1 MVDYFL
7 RHRAASYL
15 MTVVLLFGGALAFTG
30 MGQLEFPEFTIRNA
44 LVTTQYPGAT
54 PEEVEQEVTSTLE
67 EAIQEMPAIKRIS
80 SVSSN
85 GLSQITI
92 ELQSTVQNDELQQLW
107 DSLRR
112 KVGDAQ
118 AALPPGASQSRVN
131 DDFGDVF
138 GLMINLT
145 GDGYAMPDLKSQAE
159 FLKREL
165 ALVDGVEKVSLAGV
179 RDERIFIEVDR
190 ERLRALNIPLSS
202 LQQLLNT
209 QNAVVDSGHLKQGG
223 QRFRV
228 TPSGSSADIDD
239 LRALIVSEGNGELVR
254 LSDIAEV
261 SRGLTEQPQQLY
273 RDMGRPAIS
282 LGISFESGVNVV
294 EVGARLEQRLGELE
308 ARTPLG
314 MELNVVYDQPSVVD
328 EAVSG
333 FLISL
338 IQAVAIVIVVL
349 MLFMGWRSGLLM
361 GFILLITIIG
371 TFMLMRIHGLQLEK
385 ISLGALII
393 ALGML
398 VDNAIVVTEG
408 MLVGLK
414 RGQSIRESAHQ
425 VVRQNAWPLLAATL
439 IAVAAFAPIGLSP
452 DTTGEFIG
460 SLFYVLLYS
469 LLLSWLTALTLTPF
483 YFKLLFRN
491 VAPSSTDEDPY
502 QGVVYRLFSRVI
514 VAGIRLRW
522 LTLGLV
528 IAILAGAVV
537 GFGSVKNAFFPAS
550 NTPIFFVDYRT
561 PEGTDI
567 LETQRR
573 VAELEDVVMEMEGVR
588 HLTTVVGGGAQ
599 RFTLT
604 YAPED
609 RYASYSQL
617 IVETDNKAIQQARMA
632 DIEAVL
638 ERDHSDI
645 DYKIA
650 PLEVGPAPKA
660 KIEARFYGSDPAVLR
675 QLGDQ
680 VAALFSDTSDM
691 VSVRTSWRNRV
702 QAVVPIFAEDTARRL
717 GVTRENLAA
726 TLALSTSGSQVGI
739 YRDGS
744 DLIPIVARAIP
755 EQRNDIDNIGSL
767 NVWSAE
773 QGRYITADQVMR
785 DVTTE
790 VADPLVMRRDRER
803 MLAVYG
809 EPDPLSGVTAA
820 SVLAQVRP
828 QVEALELPPGYRL
841 EWGGEF
847 ETAGE
852 AQSGLFASLPLGL
865 VMMFIITVVLFNNFR
880 QPLAIWFLV
889 PLTIVGVV
897 AALLLTGLPFSF
909 MALLGTLSLIGMV
922 IKNAIVLV
930 EEINVQLP
938 LHKDRYHAV
947 VRAAISRV
955 RPVSMAALTTML
967 GLIPLISDAFFASM
981 AVALIGG
988 LGVATLLTLIVLPVI
1003 YCVLYQIK
1011 IHEDSSST

>member
-1 MVDYFL
+1 MVGYFL

-15 MTVVLLFGGALAFTG
+15 MTVVLLVGGSLAFTG

-80 SVSSN
+80 SVSSD
-85 GLSQITI
+85 GFSQITI

-145 GDGYAMPDLKSQAE
+145 GDGYAMPDLKGHAE

-179 RDERIFIEVDR
+179 REERIFIEVDR
-190 ERLRALNIPLSS
+190 EQLRALNIPLSS
-202 LQQLLNT
+202 LQQLLDT
-209 QNAVVDSGHLKQGG
+209 QNAVADSGHLKQGG
-223 QRFRV
+223 RRFRI
-228 TPSGSSADIDD
+228 TPSGSSANIDD

-254 LSDIAEV
+254 LSDIAEI

-294 EVGARLEQRLGELE
+294 EVGARLDQRLEELE

-333 FLISL
+333 FLVSL

-491 VAPSSTDEDPY
+491 VAPSSKDEDPY
-502 QGVVYRLFSRVI
+502 KGAVYRVFSRVI

-528 IAILAGAVV
+528 MVILAGAVF

-573 VAELEDVVMEMEGVR
+573 VAELEEVVMDMEGVR
-588 HLTTVVGGGAQ
+588 HLTTVIGGGAQ

-617 IVETDNKAIQQARMA
+617 IIETDDKAAQQARMA
-632 DIEAVL
+632 DVEVVL

-660 KIEARFYGSDPAVLR
+660 KIEARLYGSDPAVLR
-675 QLGDQ
+675 QLGEQ
-680 VAALFSDTSDM
+680 VEALFSDTSNM
-691 VSVRTSWRNRV
+691 VSVRTNWRNRV

-726 TLALSTSGSQVGI
+726 TLALSTSGSQVGL

-755 EQRNDIDNIGSL
+755 EQRNDIDNLGSL

-785 DVTTE
+785 DVTTQ
-790 VADPLVMRRDRER
+790 VADPLIMRRDRER

-828 QVEALELPPGYRL
+828 QVEALELPSGYRL

-852 AQSGLFASLPLGL
+852 AQSGLFSSLPLGL

-897 AALLLTGLPFSF
+897 AALLVTGMPFSF

-1011 IHEDSSST
+1011 IHED

>member
-15 MTVVLLFGGALAFTG
+15 MTVVLLAGGALSFLG

-44 LVTTQYPGAT
+44 LITTQYPGAT

-67 EAIQEMPAIKRIS
+67 ESIQEMSSIKRIS
-80 SVSSN
+80 SVSSD
-85 GLSQITI
+85 GLSQITV
-92 ELQSTVQNDELQQLW
+92 ELESTVQNEELEQLW

-112 KVGDAQ
+112 KVQDAQ

-138 GLMINLT
+138 GFMVNLT
-145 GDGYAMPDLKSQAE
+145 GESYRMPDLADHAD

-165 ALVDGVEKVSLAGV
+165 TLVEGVEKVSLGGEHE
-179 RDERIFIEVDR
+179 ERIYIEVDR
-190 ERLRALNIPLSS
+190 ERLRALNIPLTR
-202 LQQLLNT
+202 LQQLFDT
-209 QNAVVDSGHLKQGG
+209 QNAVANSGHLKQDGR
-223 QRFRV
+223 RFRI
-228 TPSGSSADIDD
+228 TPTGSAANIED
-239 LRALIVSEGNGELVR
+239 LRALIVSEGDGELVR
-254 LSDIAEV
+254 LSDVADV
-261 SRGLTEQPQQLY
+261 SRELAEQPQQLY

-282 LGISFESGVNVV
+282 LGISFKSGVNVV
-294 EVGARLEQRLGELE
+294 EVGERLQQRIAELE
-308 ARTPLG
+308 SRTPLG
-314 MELNVVYDQPSVVD
+314 MELNVVYDQPQVVD

-333 FLISL
+333 FLMSL

-371 TFMLMRIHGLQLEK
+371 TFMLMRFHGLQLEK

-414 RGQSIRESAHQ
+414 RGHSIRDSAHQ

-439 IAVAAFAPIGLSP
+439 IAIAAFAPIGLSP

-460 SLFYVLLYS
+460 SLFFVLLYS
-469 LLLSWLTALTLTPF
+469 LLLSWITALTLTPF
-483 YFKLLFRN
+483 YFKLFFRN
-491 VAPSSTDEDPY
+491 VAPGDGQEDPY
-502 QGVVYRLFSRVI
+502 KGVVYRFFSRAI
-514 VAGIRLRW
+514 ITGIRFRW
-522 LTLGLV
+522 VTLVLV
-528 IAILAGAVV
+528 GAILAGAVV

-550 NTPIFFVDYRT
+550 NTPIFFVDYRM

-573 VAELEDVVMEMEGVR
+573 VSELEDSVMEMPGIR
-588 HLTTVVGGGAQ
+588 HLTTTVGGGAQ

-604 YAPED
+604 YSPED
-609 RYASYSQL
+609 RYASYAQL
-617 IVETDNKAIQQARMA
+617 IVETDDKATQRERMA
-632 DIEAVL
+632 DVERVL
-638 ERDHSDI
+638 KRHHSDI

-660 KIEARFYGSDPAVLR
+660 KLEARFYGSDPEVLR

-680 VAALFSDTSDM
+680 VEAMFRDTPHM
-691 VSVRTSWRNRV
+691 TSVRTSWRNRV
-702 QAVVPIFAEDTARRL
+702 QAIKPVFMEDTARRL
-717 GVTRENLAA
+717 GVTRDDLAS
-726 TLALSTSGSQVGI
+726 TLALSTSGSQVGV

-744 DLIPIVARAIP
+744 DLIPMVARAIP
-755 EQRNDIDNIGSL
+755 EQRHDVDNLGSL

-773 QGRYITADQVMR
+773 QGRYITADQVISAI
-785 DVTTE
+785 TTQ
-790 VADPLVMRRDRER
+790 VADPLIMRRNRER

-820 SVLAQVRP
+820 SVLADIRP

-841 EWGGEF
+841 EWGGEY

-852 AQSGLFASLPLGL
+852 AQSGLFSSLPLGL

-880 QPLAIWFLV
+880 QPLAIWSLV
-889 PLTIVGVV
+889 PLTIIGVV
-897 AALLLTGLPFSF
+897 GALLITGLPFSF

-938 LHKDRYHAV
+938 LHEDRYHAV
-947 VRAAISRV
+947 VRAAVSRV
-955 RPVSMAALTTML
+955 RPVAMAALTTML
-967 GLIPLISDAFFASM
+967 GMIPLISDAFFASM

-988 LGVATLLTLIVLPVI
+988 LGVATLLTLIVLPVV
-1003 YCVLYQIK
+1003 YCVLYRIR
-1011 IHEDSSST
+1011 IHTDK

>member
-15 MTVVLLFGGALAFTG
+15 MTVVLLVGGSLAFTG

-67 EAIQEMPAIKRIS
+67 EAIQEMPSIKRIS
-80 SVSSN
+80 SVSSD
-85 GLSQITI
+85 GFSQITV

-145 GDGYAMPDLKSQAE
+145 GDGYAMPDLKGHAE

-165 ALVDGVEKVSLAGV
+165 ALVEGVEKVSLAGV
-179 RDERIFIEVDR
+179 REERIFIEVDR

-202 LQQLLNT
+202 LQQLLDT

-228 TPSGSSADIDD
+228 TPSGSSANIDD

-261 SRGLTEQPQQLY
+261 SRGLAEQPQLLY

-294 EVGARLEQRLGELE
+294 EVGARLDQRLEELE
-308 ARTPLG
+308 ARSPLG

-328 EAVSG
+328 DAVSG

-338 IQAVAIVIVVL
+338 LQAVSIVIVVL

-425 VVRQNAWPLLAATL
+425 VVKQNAWPLLAATL

-502 QGVVYRLFSRVI
+502 TGVVYRVFSRVI

-522 LTLGLV
+522 LTIGLV
-528 IAILAGAVV
+528 LVILAGAVV

-550 NTPIFFVDYRT
+550 NTPLFFVDYRT

-567 LETQRR
+567 LETERR
-573 VAELEDVVMEMEGVR
+573 VAELEDVVMDMDGVR
-588 HLTTVVGGGAQ
+588 HLTTVIGGGAQ

-617 IVETDNKAIQQARMA
+617 IIETDDKVTQQARMA
-632 DIEAVL
+632 DVEAVL

-660 KIEARFYGSDPAVLR
+660 KIEARLYGSDPAVLR
-675 QLGDQ
+675 QLGEQ
-680 VAALFSDTSDM
+680 VAALFSDTSNM

-755 EQRNDIDNIGSL
+755 EQRNDIDNVGSL

-785 DVTTE
+785 DVTTQ
-790 VADPLVMRRDRER
+790 VADPLMMRRDRER

-828 QVEALELPPGYRL
+828 QVEALDLPPGYRL

-852 AQSGLFASLPLGL
+852 AQSGLFSSLPLGL

-897 AALLLTGLPFSF
+897 AALLITGMPFSF

-1011 IHEDSSST
+1011 IH

>member
-1 MVDYFL
+1 
-7 RHRAASYL
+7 
-15 MTVVLLFGGALAFTG
+15 MTVVLLVGGSLAFTG

-80 SVSSN
+80 SVSSD
-85 GLSQITI
+85 GFSQITV
-92 ELQSTVQNDELQQLW
+92 ELQSTVQNEELQQLW

-145 GDGYAMPDLKSQAE
+145 GDGYAMPDLKSYAE

-179 RDERIFIEVDR
+179 REERIFIEVDR

-202 LQQLLNT
+202 LQQLLDT
-209 QNAVVDSGHLKQGG
+209 QNAVVDSGHLEQGG
-223 QRFRV
+223 QRFRI
-228 TPSGSSADIDD
+228 TPSGSSANIDD

-294 EVGARLEQRLGELE
+294 EVGARLDQRLGELE

-333 FLISL
+333 FLVSL
-338 IQAVAIVIVVL
+338 MQAVAIVIVVL

-502 QGVVYRLFSRVI
+502 KGVVYRLFSRVI

-528 IAILAGAVV
+528 MVILAGAVF

-573 VAELEDVVMEMEGVR
+573 VAELEEVVMDMEGVR
-588 HLTTVVGGGAQ
+588 HLTTVIGGGAQ

-617 IVETDNKAIQQARMA
+617 IVETDNKATQQARMA
-632 DIEAVL
+632 DVESVL

-660 KIEARFYGSDPAVLR
+660 KIEARLYGSDPAVLR
-675 QLGDQ
+675 QLGEQ
-680 VAALFSDTSDM
+680 VEALFSDTSNM
-691 VSVRTSWRNRV
+691 VSVRTNWRNRV

-755 EQRNDIDNIGSL
+755 EQRNDIDNLGSL

-785 DVTTE
+785 DVTTQ
-790 VADPLVMRRDRER
+790 VADPLIMRRDRER

-828 QVEALELPPGYRL
+828 QVEGLELPAGYRL

-852 AQSGLFASLPLGL
+852 AQSGLFSSLPLGL

-880 QPLAIWFLV
+880 QPLAIWLLV

-897 AALLLTGLPFSF
+897 AALLITGMPFSF

-938 LHKDRYHAV
+938 QHKDRYHAV

-1011 IHEDSSST
+1011 VHEG

>member
-15 MTVVLLFGGALAFTG
+15 LTVVLLVGGSLAFTG

-54 PEEVEQEVTSTLE
+54 PEEVEQEITSTLE
-67 EAIQEMPAIKRIS
+67 EAIQEMPSIKRIS
-80 SVSSN
+80 SVSSD
-85 GLSQITI
+85 GLSQITV
-92 ELQSTVQNDELQQLW
+92 ELKSTVQNDELEQLW
-107 DSLRR
+107 DFLRR

-118 AALPPGASQSRVN
+118 PALPPGAHESRVN

-145 GDGYAMPDLKSQAE
+145 GDGYEMPDLKDHAE

-179 RDERIFIEVDR
+179 RGERIFIEVDR
-190 ERLRALNIPLSS
+190 ERLRALNIPLTS
-202 LQQLLNT
+202 LQQLLDT

-223 QRFRV
+223 QRFRI
-228 TPSGSSADIDD
+228 TPSGSAADIED
-239 LRALIVSEGNGELVR
+239 LRALIVSEGSGELVR
-254 LSDIAEV
+254 LSDIAEI
-261 SRGLTEQPQQLY
+261 SRGLEERPQQLY
-273 RDMGRPAIS
+273 RDNGRHAIS

-294 EVGARLEQRLGELE
+294 DVGARLEQRLAALE
-308 ARTPLG
+308 SRSPLG
-314 MELNVVYDQPSVVD
+314 MELNVVYDQPKVVD
-328 EAVSG
+328 ESVSG
-333 FLISL
+333 FLVSL

-361 GFILLITIIG
+361 GFILLVTIVG
-371 TFMLMRIHGLQLEK
+371 TFMFMRIHGLQLEK

-414 RGQSIRESAHQ
+414 RGQSIRESAQQ

-439 IAVAAFAPIGLSP
+439 IAVAAFAPIGLSK
-452 DTTGEFIG
+452 DMTGEFIG

-469 LLLSWLTALTLTPF
+469 LLLSWFAALTLTPF

-491 VAPSSTDEDPY
+491 VAPSSGDEDPY
-502 QGVVYRLFSRVI
+502 QGRVYRLFSRVI
-514 VAGIRLRW
+514 VEGIRW
-522 LTLGLV
+522 KWITLGTV
-528 IAILAGAVV
+528 VVMLAGAVF
-537 GFGSVKNAFFPAS
+537 GFGYVKNAFFPAS

-567 LETQRR
+567 LETERR
-573 VAELEDVVMEMEGVR
+573 VTALEESVMGMEGIQQ
-588 HLTTVVGGGAQ
+588 LTTIVGGGAQ

-609 RYASYSQL
+609 RFASYAQL
-617 IVETDNKAIQQARMA
+617 IIETDDKATQQARMA
-632 DIEAVL
+632 DVEAML
-638 ERDHSDI
+638 ARDHSDI

-660 KIEARFYGSDPAVLR
+660 KLEARLYGSDPAVLR
-675 QLGDQ
+675 ELGDQ
-680 VAALFSDTSDM
+680 VAALFNDTPNLT
-691 VSVRTSWRNRV
+691 SVRTNWRNRV
-702 QAVVPIFAEDTARRL
+702 QSIVPIFAEDAARRL
-717 GVTRENLAA
+717 GVTRESLAA
-726 TLALSTSGSQVGI
+726 TLALSTSGSQVGV

-755 EQRNDIDNIGSL
+755 AQRNDIDNIGSL

-785 DVTTE
+785 DVTTQ
-790 VADPLVMRRDRER
+790 VADPLIMRRNRER

-809 EPDPLSGVTAA
+809 EPHPLSGVTAA
-820 SVLAQVRP
+820 SVLDKVRP
-828 QVEALELPPGYRL
+828 QVEALELPSGYRL

-847 ETAGE
+847 ETSGD
-852 AQSGLFASLPLGL
+852 AQRALFASLPLGL
-865 VMMFIITVVLFNNFR
+865 AVMFIITVVLFNNFR
-880 QPLAIWFLV
+880 QALAVWFLV
-889 PLTIVGVV
+889 PLTIIGVV
-897 AALLLTGLPFSF
+897 AALLITGMPFSF

-947 VRAAISRV
+947 VQAAVSRV
-955 RPVSMAALTTML
+955 RPVAMAALTTML

-988 LGVATLLTLIVLPVI
+988 LGVATLLTLIVLPAV
-1003 YCVLYQIK
+1003 YCVLYRIQI
-1011 IHEDSSST
+1011 H

>member
-15 MTVVLLFGGALAFTG
+15 MTVVLLAGGALAFLG

-44 LVTTQYPGAT
+44 LITTQYPGAT

-67 EAIQEMPAIKRIS
+67 ESIQGMSSIKRVS
-80 SVSSN
+80 SVSSD
-85 GLSQITI
+85 GLSQITV
-92 ELQSTVQNDELQQLW
+92 ELESTVQNEELEQLW

-112 KVGDAQ
+112 KVQDAQ

-138 GLMINLT
+138 GFMVNLT
-145 GDGYAMPDLKSQAE
+145 GEGYSMPDLADHAD

-165 ALVDGVEKVSLAGV
+165 ALVDGVEKVSLGGEHE
-179 RDERIFIEVDR
+179 ERIFIEVDR
-190 ERLRALNIPLSS
+190 ERLRALNIPLTR
-202 LQQLLNT
+202 LQQLLDT
-209 QNAVVDSGHLKQGG
+209 QNAVADSGHLKQDGR
-223 QRFRV
+223 RFRI
-228 TPSGSSADIDD
+228 TPTGSAANIDD
-239 LRALIVSEGNGELVR
+239 LRALIVSEGDGELVR
-254 LSDIAEV
+254 LSDIADV
-261 SRGLTEQPQQLY
+261 SRELAEQPQHLY
-273 RDMGRPAIS
+273 RDMGRPAMS
-282 LGISFESGVNVV
+282 LGVSFESGVNVV
-294 EVGARLEQRLGELE
+294 EVGERLQQRLDELE

-314 MELNVVYDQPSVVD
+314 MELNVVYDQPQVVD

-333 FLISL
+333 FLVSL
-338 IQAVAIVIVVL
+338 MQAVAIVIVVL

-371 TFMLMRIHGLQLEK
+371 TFMLMRFHGLQLEK

-414 RGQSIRESAHQ
+414 RGNTIRDSAHQ
-425 VVRQNAWPLLAATL
+425 VIRQNAWPLLAATL
-439 IAVAAFAPIGLSP
+439 IAIAAFAPIGLSP

-460 SLFYVLLYS
+460 SLFFVLLYS
-469 LLLSWLTALTLTPF
+469 LLLSWVTALTLTPF
-483 YFKLLFRN
+483 YFKLFFRN
-491 VAPSSTDEDPY
+491 VAPGDGQEDPY
-502 QGVVYRLFSRVI
+502 KGIVYRVFSRVI
-514 VAGIRLRW
+514 IAGIRFRW
-522 LTLGLV
+522 VTLVLV
-528 IAILAGAVV
+528 VAILAGAVV

-573 VAELEDVVMEMEGVR
+573 VSELEGSVMDMDGVR
-588 HLTTVVGGGAQ
+588 HLTTTVGGGAQ

-604 YAPED
+604 YSPED
-609 RYASYSQL
+609 RYASYAQL
-617 IVETDNKAIQQARMA
+617 IVETDDKATQQERMA
-632 DIEAVL
+632 EVERIL

-660 KIEARFYGSDPAVLR
+660 KLEARFYGSDPAVLR

-680 VAALFSDTSDM
+680 VEAMFRDTPNM
-691 VSVRTSWRNRV
+691 TSVRTSWRNRV
-702 QAVVPIFAEDTARRL
+702 QAIEPVFLEDTARRL
-717 GVTRENLAA
+717 GVTREDLAD
-726 TLALSTSGSQVGI
+726 TLALSTSGSQVGV

-744 DLIPIVARAIP
+744 DLIPMVARAIP
-755 EQRNDIDNIGSL
+755 EQRHDVDNLGSL
-767 NVWSAE
+767 NVWSGE
-773 QGRYITADQVMR
+773 QGRYITADQVIS
-785 DVTTE
+785 DITTQ
-790 VADPLVMRRDRER
+790 VADPLIMRRNRER

-820 SVLAQVRP
+820 SVLADIRP
-828 QVEALELPPGYRL
+828 QVEALELPSGYRL

-852 AQSGLFASLPLGL
+852 AQSGLFASLPLGI
-865 VMMFIITVVLFNNFR
+865 VMMFILTVVLFNNFR
-880 QPLAIWFLV
+880 QPLAIWSLV
-889 PLTIVGVV
+889 PLTIIGVV
-897 AALLLTGLPFSF
+897 GALLITGLPFSF

-938 LHKDRYHAV
+938 LHQDRYHAV
-947 VRAAISRV
+947 VRAAVSRV
-955 RPVSMAALTTML
+955 RPVAMAALTTML
-967 GLIPLISDAFFASM
+967 GMIPLISDAFFASM

-988 LGVATLLTLIVLPVI
+988 LGVATLLTLVVLPVV
-1003 YCVLYQIK
+1003 YCVLYRIK
-1011 IHEDSSST
+1011 IHAD

>member
-15 MTVVLLFGGALAFTG
+15 MTVVLLAGGALSFLG

-44 LVTTQYPGAT
+44 LITTQYPGAT

-67 EAIQEMPAIKRIS
+67 ESIQGMSSIKRVS
-80 SVSSN
+80 SVSSD
-85 GLSQITI
+85 GLSQITV
-92 ELQSTVQNDELQQLW
+92 ELESTVQNEELEQLW

-112 KVGDAQ
+112 KVADAQ

-138 GLMINLT
+138 GFMVNLT
-145 GDGYAMPDLKSQAE
+145 GDGYSMPDLADHAD

-165 ALVDGVEKVSLAGV
+165 ALVEGVEKVSLGGEHA
-179 RDERIFIEVDR
+179 ERIYIEFDR
-190 ERLRALNIPLSS
+190 ERLRALNIPLTR
-202 LQQLLNT
+202 LQQLLDT
-209 QNAVVDSGHLKQGG
+209 QNAVADAGHLKQDGR
-223 QRFRV
+223 RFRI
-228 TPSGSSADIDD
+228 TPTGSAANIDD
-239 LRALIVSEGNGELVR
+239 LRGLIVSEGNGELVR
-254 LSDIAEV
+254 LSDIADV
-261 SRGLTEQPQQLY
+261 SRELAEQPQQLY

-294 EVGARLEQRLGELE
+294 EVGERLQQRLDELQT
-308 ARTPLG
+308 RTPLG
-314 MELNVVYDQPSVVD
+314 MELNVVYDQPQVVD

-333 FLISL
+333 FLLSL

-371 TFMLMRIHGLQLEK
+371 TFMMMRIHGLQLEK

-414 RGQSIRESAHQ
+414 RGNTIRDSAHQ
-425 VVRQNAWPLLAATL
+425 VIRQNAWPLLAATL
-439 IAVAAFAPIGLSP
+439 IAIAAFAPIGLSP

-460 SLFYVLLYS
+460 SLFFVLLYS
-469 LLLSWLTALTLTPF
+469 LLLSWITALTLTPF
-483 YFKLLFRN
+483 YFKLFFRN
-491 VAPSSTDEDPY
+491 VAPGDGQEDPY
-502 QGVVYRLFSRVI
+502 QGIVYRFFARIII
-514 VAGIRLRW
+514 VGIRWRW
-522 LTLGLV
+522 VTLVLV
-528 IAILAGAVV
+528 AAVLVGAVV

-573 VAELEDVVMEMEGVR
+573 VSELEDSVMAMDGVR
-588 HLTTVVGGGAQ
+588 HLTTTVGGGAQ

-604 YAPED
+604 YSPED
-609 RYASYSQL
+609 RYSSYAQL
-617 IVETDNKAIQQARMA
+617 IVETDDKATQHDRMA
-632 DIEAVL
+632 DVEQVL

-650 PLEVGPAPKA
+650 PLEVGPSPKA
-660 KIEARFYGSDPAVLR
+660 KLEARFYGSDPEVLR

-680 VAALFSDTSDM
+680 VEAMFRDTPYM
-691 VSVRTSWRNRV
+691 TSVRTSWRNRV
-702 QAVVPIFAEDTARRL
+702 QAIEPVFLEDTARRL
-717 GVTRENLAA
+717 GVTREDLAS

-744 DLIPIVARAIP
+744 DLIPMVARAIP
-755 EQRNDIDNIGSL
+755 SQRHDVDNLGSL

-773 QGRYITADQVMR
+773 QGRYITADQVIS
-785 DVTTE
+785 DITTR
-790 VADPLVMRRDRER
+790 VADPLIMRRNRER

-820 SVLAQVRP
+820 SVLANVRP

-841 EWGGEF
+841 EWGGEY

-852 AQSGLFASLPLGL
+852 AQSGLFSSLPLGL
-865 VMMFIITVVLFNNFR
+865 AMMFIITVVLFNNFR
-880 QPLAIWFLV
+880 QPLAIWSLV
-889 PLTIVGVV
+889 PLTIIGVV
-897 AALLLTGLPFSF
+897 GALLLTGMPFSF

-938 LHKDRYHAV
+938 LHQDRYHAV
-947 VRAAISRV
+947 VRAAVSRV
-955 RPVSMAALTTML
+955 RPVAMAALTTML
-967 GLIPLISDAFFASM
+967 GMIPLISDAFFASM

-988 LGVATLLTLIVLPVI
+988 LGVATLLTLVVLPVV
-1003 YCVLYQIK
+1003 YCVLYRIK
-1011 IHEDSSST
+1011 IHTD

>member
-1 MVDYFL
+1 MV
-7 RHRAASYL
+7 
-15 MTVVLLFGGALAFTG
+15 
-30 MGQLEFPEFTIRNA
+30 
-44 LVTTQYPGAT
+44 
-54 PEEVEQEVTSTLE
+54 
-67 EAIQEMPAIKRIS
+67 
-80 SVSSN
+80 
-85 GLSQITI
+85 
-92 ELQSTVQNDELQQLW
+92 
-107 DSLRR
+107 
-112 KVGDAQ
+112 
-118 AALPPGASQSRVN
+118 
-131 DDFGDVF
+131 
-138 GLMINLT
+138 
-145 GDGYAMPDLKSQAE
+145 
-159 FLKREL
+159 
-165 ALVDGVEKVSLAGV
+165 
-179 RDERIFIEVDR
+179 
-190 ERLRALNIPLSS
+190 
-202 LQQLLNT
+202 
-209 QNAVVDSGHLKQGG
+209 
-223 QRFRV
+223 
-228 TPSGSSADIDD
+228 
-239 LRALIVSEGNGELVR
+239 
-254 LSDIAEV
+254 
-261 SRGLTEQPQQLY
+261 
-273 RDMGRPAIS
+273 
-282 LGISFESGVNVV
+282 
-294 EVGARLEQRLGELE
+294 
-308 ARTPLG
+308 
-314 MELNVVYDQPSVVD
+314 
-328 EAVSG
+328 
-333 FLISL
+333 
-338 IQAVAIVIVVL
+338 
-349 MLFMGWRSGLLM
+349 
-361 GFILLITIIG
+361 
-371 TFMLMRIHGLQLEK
+371 
-385 ISLGALII
+385 
-393 ALGML
+393 
-398 VDNAIVVTEG
+398 
-408 MLVGLK
+408 
-414 RGQSIRESAHQ
+414 
-425 VVRQNAWPLLAATL
+425 
-439 IAVAAFAPIGLSP
+439 
-452 DTTGEFIG
+452 
-460 SLFYVLLYS
+460 
-469 LLLSWLTALTLTPF
+469 PF
-483 YFKLLFRN
+483 
-491 VAPSSTDEDPY
+491 
-502 QGVVYRLFSRVI
+502 
-514 VAGIRLRW
+514 
-522 LTLGLV
+522 
-528 IAILAGAVV
+528 
-537 GFGSVKNAFFPAS
+537 KNAFFPAS

-573 VAELEDVVMEMEGVR
+573 VAELEEVVMEMEGVR

-680 VAALFSDTSDM
+680 VAALFSDTSNM

-755 EQRNDIDNIGSL
+755 EQRNDIDNVGSL

-1011 IHEDSSST
+1011 IHEDSPST

>member
-15 MTVVLLFGGALAFTG
+15 MTVVLLAGGALAFLG

-44 LVTTQYPGAT
+44 LITTQYPGAT

-67 EAIQEMPAIKRIS
+67 ESIQEMSSIKRVS
-80 SVSSN
+80 SVSSD
-85 GLSQITI
+85 GLSQITV
-92 ELQSTVQNDELQQLW
+92 ELESTVQNEELEQLW

-112 KVGDAQ
+112 KVEDAQ
-118 AALPPGASQSRVN
+118 AALPPGARQSRIN

-138 GLMINLT
+138 GFMVNLT
-145 GDGYAMPDLKSQAE
+145 GEGYSMPDLADHAD

-165 ALVDGVEKVSLAGV
+165 ALVEGVEKVSLGGEHP
-179 RDERIFIEVDR
+179 ERIYIEVDR
-190 ERLRALNIPLSS
+190 ERLRALNIPLTR
-202 LQQLLNT
+202 LQQLLDT
-209 QNAVVDSGHLKQGG
+209 QNAVADSGHLKQDGR
-223 QRFRV
+223 RFRI
-228 TPSGSSADIDD
+228 TPTGSAANIDD
-239 LRALIVSEGNGELVR
+239 LRALIVSEGDGELVR
-254 LSDIAEV
+254 LSDIANV
-261 SRGLTEQPQQLY
+261 SRELAEQPQQLY

-294 EVGARLEQRLGELE
+294 EVGERLQQRLVELE
-308 ARTPLG
+308 TRTPLG
-314 MELNVVYDQPSVVD
+314 MELNVVYDQPQVVD

-333 FLISL
+333 FLVSL

-414 RGQSIRESAHQ
+414 RGNTIRDSAHQ
-425 VVRQNAWPLLAATL
+425 VIRQNAWPLLAATL
-439 IAVAAFAPIGLSP
+439 IAIAAFAPIGLSP

-460 SLFYVLLYS
+460 SLFFVLLYS
-469 LLLSWLTALTLTPF
+469 LLLSWITALTLTPF
-483 YFKLLFRN
+483 YFKLFFRN
-491 VAPSSTDEDPY
+491 VAPGDGQDDPY
-502 QGVVYRLFSRVI
+502 KGSVYRAFSRVI
-514 VAGIRLRW
+514 ITGIRWRW
-522 LTLGLV
+522 VTLVLV
-528 IAILAGAVV
+528 AAILASAVV

-573 VAELEDVVMEMEGVR
+573 VSELEDTVMQMEGVR
-588 HLTTVVGGGAQ
+588 HLTTTVGGGAQ

-604 YAPED
+604 YSPED
-609 RYASYSQL
+609 RYASYAQL
-617 IVETDNKAIQQARMA
+617 IVETDDKATQRARMA
-632 DIEAVL
+632 EVEKVL

-660 KIEARFYGSDPAVLR
+660 KLEARFYGSDPEVLR
-675 QLGDQ
+675 QLGDK
-680 VAALFSDTSDM
+680 VEAMFRATPHM
-691 VSVRTSWRNRV
+691 TSVRTSWRNRV
-702 QAVVPIFAEDTARRL
+702 QVIEPIFMEDTARRL
-717 GVTRENLAA
+717 GVTREDLAA
-726 TLALSTSGSQVGI
+726 TLALSTSGSQVGV

-744 DLIPIVARAIP
+744 DLIPMVARAIP
-755 EQRNDIDNIGSL
+755 EQRHDADNLGSL
-767 NVWSAE
+767 NVWSQE
-773 QGRYITADQVMR
+773 LGRYITADQVIS
-785 DVTTE
+785 DITTQ
-790 VADPLVMRRDRER
+790 VADPLIKRRNRER

-809 EPDPLSGVTAA
+809 EPHPLSGVTAA
-820 SVLAQVRP
+820 SVLAEIRP
-828 QVEALELPPGYRL
+828 EVEALDLPPGYRL
-841 EWGGEF
+841 EWGGEY

-852 AQSGLFASLPLGL
+852 AQSGLFSSLPLGL

-880 QPLAIWFLV
+880 QPLAIWSLV
-889 PLTIVGVV
+889 PLTIIGVV
-897 AALLLTGLPFSF
+897 GALLLTGLPFSF

-938 LHKDRYHAV
+938 LHQDRYHAV
-947 VRAAISRV
+947 VRAAVSRV
-955 RPVSMAALTTML
+955 RPVAMAALTTML
-967 GLIPLISDAFFASM
+967 GMIPLISDAFFASM

-988 LGVATLLTLIVLPVI
+988 LGVATLLTLVVLPVV
-1003 YCVLYQIK
+1003 YCVLYRIK
-1011 IHEDSSST
+1011 IHADK

>member
-15 MTVVLLFGGALAFTG
+15 MTVVLLVGGSLAFTG

-67 EAIQEMPAIKRIS
+67 EAIQEMPSIKRIS
-80 SVSSN
+80 SVSSD
-85 GLSQITI
+85 GFSQITV

-145 GDGYAMPDLKSQAE
+145 GDGYAMPDLKGHAE

-165 ALVDGVEKVSLAGV
+165 ALVEGVEKVSLAGV
-179 RDERIFIEVDR
+179 REERIFIEVDR

-202 LQQLLNT
+202 LQQLLDT

-228 TPSGSSADIDD
+228 TPSGSSANIDD

-261 SRGLTEQPQQLY
+261 SRGLAEQPQLLY

-294 EVGARLEQRLGELE
+294 EVGARLDQRLEELE
-308 ARTPLG
+308 ARSPLG

-328 EAVSG
+328 DAVSG

-338 IQAVAIVIVVL
+338 LQAVSIVIVVL

-425 VVRQNAWPLLAATL
+425 VIKQNAWPLLAATL

-502 QGVVYRLFSRVI
+502 TGVVYRVFSRVI

-522 LTLGLV
+522 LTIGLV
-528 IAILAGAVV
+528 LVILAGAVV

-550 NTPIFFVDYRT
+550 NTPLFFVDYRT

-567 LETQRR
+567 LETERR
-573 VAELEDVVMEMEGVR
+573 VAELEDVVMDMDGVR
-588 HLTTVVGGGAQ
+588 HLTTVIGGGAQ

-617 IVETDNKAIQQARMA
+617 IIETDDKVTQQARMA
-632 DIEAVL
+632 DVEAVL

-660 KIEARFYGSDPAVLR
+660 KIEARLYGSDPAVLR
-675 QLGDQ
+675 QLGEQ
-680 VAALFSDTSDM
+680 VAALFSDTSNM

-755 EQRNDIDNIGSL
+755 EQRNDIDNVGSL

-785 DVTTE
+785 DVTTQ
-790 VADPLVMRRDRER
+790 VADPLMMRRDRER

-828 QVEALELPPGYRL
+828 QVEALDLPPGYRL

-852 AQSGLFASLPLGL
+852 AQSGLFSSLPLGL

-897 AALLLTGLPFSF
+897 AALLITGMPFSF

-1011 IHEDSSST
+1011 IH

>member
-15 MTVVLLFGGALAFTG
+15 MTVVLLAGGALAFLG

-44 LVTTQYPGAT
+44 LITTQYPGAT

-67 EAIQEMPAIKRIS
+67 ESIQGMSSIKRVS
-80 SVSSN
+80 SVSSD
-85 GLSQITI
+85 GLSQITV
-92 ELQSTVQNDELQQLW
+92 ELESTVQNEELEQLW

-112 KVGDAQ
+112 KVQDVQ

-138 GLMINLT
+138 GFMVNLT
-145 GDGYAMPDLKSQAE
+145 GEGYSMPDLADHAD

-165 ALVDGVEKVSLAGV
+165 ALVDGVEKVSLGGEHE
-179 RDERIFIEVDR
+179 ERIFIEVDR
-190 ERLRALNIPLSS
+190 EKLRALNIPLTR
-202 LQQLLNT
+202 LQQLLDT
-209 QNAVVDSGHLKQGG
+209 QNAVADSGHLKQDGR
-223 QRFRV
+223 RFRI
-228 TPSGSSADIDD
+228 TPTGSAANIDD
-239 LRALIVSEGNGELVR
+239 LRGLIVSEGDGELVR
-254 LSDIAEV
+254 LSDIADI
-261 SRGLTEQPQQLY
+261 SRELAEQPQQLY

-282 LGISFESGVNVV
+282 LGVSFESGVNVV
-294 EVGARLEQRLGELE
+294 EVGERLQQRLDELQ

-314 MELNVVYDQPSVVD
+314 MELNVVYDQPQVVD

-333 FLISL
+333 FLVSL

-371 TFMLMRIHGLQLEK
+371 TFMLMRFHGLQLEK

-414 RGQSIRESAHQ
+414 RGNTIRESAHQ
-425 VVRQNAWPLLAATL
+425 VIRQNAWPLLAATL
-439 IAVAAFAPIGLSP
+439 IAIAAFAPIGLSP

-460 SLFYVLLYS
+460 SLFFVLLYS
-469 LLLSWLTALTLTPF
+469 LLLSWITALTLTPF
-483 YFKLLFRN
+483 YFKLFFRN
-491 VAPSSTDEDPY
+491 VAPGDGQEDPY
-502 QGVVYRLFSRVI
+502 KGIVYRVFSRVI
-514 VAGIRLRW
+514 IVGIRFRW
-522 LTLGLV
+522 VTLLLV
-528 IAILAGAVV
+528 VMILAGAVV

-573 VAELEDVVMEMEGVR
+573 VSELEDSVMKMDGIR
-588 HLTTVVGGGAQ
+588 HLTTTVGGGAQ

-604 YAPED
+604 YSPED
-609 RYASYSQL
+609 RYASYAQL
-617 IVETDNKAIQQARMA
+617 IVETDDKATQHDRMA
-632 DIEAVL
+632 DVEKVL
-638 ERDHSDI
+638 EQNHSDI

-660 KIEARFYGSDPAVLR
+660 KLEARLYGSDPEVLR

-680 VAALFSDTSDM
+680 VEAMFRDTPHM
-691 VSVRTSWRNRV
+691 TSVRTSWRNRV
-702 QAVVPIFAEDTARRL
+702 QAIEPVFMEDTARRL
-717 GVTRENLAA
+717 GVTREDLAD
-726 TLALSTSGSQVGI
+726 TLALSTSGSRVGI

-744 DLIPIVARAIP
+744 DLISMVARAIP
-755 EQRNDIDNIGSL
+755 SQRHDVDNLGSL

-773 QGRYITADQVMR
+773 QGRYITADQVIS
-785 DVTTE
+785 DITTK
-790 VADPLVMRRDRER
+790 VADPLIKRRNRER

-820 SVLAQVRP
+820 SVLAEVRP
-828 QVEALELPPGYRL
+828 EVEDLELPPGYRL
-841 EWGGEF
+841 EWGGEY

-852 AQSGLFASLPLGL
+852 AQSGLFSSLPLGL

-880 QPLAIWFLV
+880 QPLAIWSLV
-889 PLTIVGVV
+889 PLTIIGVV
-897 AALLLTGLPFSF
+897 GALLLTGLPFSF

-938 LHKDRYHAV
+938 LHQDRYHAV
-947 VRAAISRV
+947 VRAAVSRV
-955 RPVSMAALTTML
+955 RPVAMAALTTML
-967 GLIPLISDAFFASM
+967 GMIPLISDAFFASM

-988 LGVATLLTLIVLPVI
+988 LGVATLLTLVVLPVV
-1003 YCVLYQIK
+1003 YCVLYK
-1011 IHEDSSST
+1011 IRIHPDK

>member
-1 MVDYFL
+1 
-7 RHRAASYL
+7 
-15 MTVVLLFGGALAFTG
+15 MTVVLLVGGSLAFTG

-80 SVSSN
+80 SVSSD
-85 GLSQITI
+85 GFSQITI

-145 GDGYAMPDLKSQAE
+145 GDGYAMPDLKGHAE

-179 RDERIFIEVDR
+179 REERIFIEVDR
-190 ERLRALNIPLSS
+190 EQLRALNIPLSS
-202 LQQLLNT
+202 LQQLLDT
-209 QNAVVDSGHLKQGG
+209 QNAVADSGHLKQGG
-223 QRFRV
+223 RRFRI
-228 TPSGSSADIDD
+228 TPSGSSANIDD

-254 LSDIAEV
+254 LSDIAEI

-294 EVGARLEQRLGELE
+294 EVGARLDQRLEELE

-333 FLISL
+333 FLVSL

-502 QGVVYRLFSRVI
+502 KGAVYRLFSRVI

-528 IAILAGAVV
+528 MAILAGAVF

-573 VAELEDVVMEMEGVR
+573 VAELEELVMDMEGVH

-609 RYASYSQL
+609 RFASYSQL
-617 IVETDNKAIQQARMA
+617 IVETHDKATQQARMA
-632 DIEAVL
+632 DVEAVL

-660 KIEARFYGSDPAVLR
+660 KIEARLYGSDPAVLR
-675 QLGDQ
+675 QLGEQ
-680 VAALFSDTSDM
+680 VEALFSDTSNM
-691 VSVRTSWRNRV
+691 VSVRTNWRNRV

-726 TLALSTSGSQVGI
+726 TLALSTSGSQVGL

-755 EQRNDIDNIGSL
+755 EQRNDIDNLGSL

-785 DVTTE
+785 DVTTQ
-790 VADPLVMRRDRER
+790 VADPLIMRRDRER

-852 AQSGLFASLPLGL
+852 AQSGLFSSLPLGL

-897 AALLLTGLPFSF
+897 AALLVTGMPFSF

-1011 IHEDSSST
+1011 IHEE

>member
-1 MVDYFL
+1 
-7 RHRAASYL
+7 
-15 MTVVLLFGGALAFTG
+15 
-30 MGQLEFPEFTIRNA
+30 
-44 LVTTQYPGAT
+44 
-54 PEEVEQEVTSTLE
+54 
-67 EAIQEMPAIKRIS
+67 
-80 SVSSN
+80 
-85 GLSQITI
+85 
-92 ELQSTVQNDELQQLW
+92 
-107 DSLRR
+107 
-112 KVGDAQ
+112 
-118 AALPPGASQSRVN
+118 
-131 DDFGDVF
+131 
-138 GLMINLT
+138 
-145 GDGYAMPDLKSQAE
+145 
-159 FLKREL
+159 
-165 ALVDGVEKVSLAGV
+165 
-179 RDERIFIEVDR
+179 
-190 ERLRALNIPLSS
+190 
-202 LQQLLNT
+202 
-209 QNAVVDSGHLKQGG
+209 
-223 QRFRV
+223 
-228 TPSGSSADIDD
+228 
-239 LRALIVSEGNGELVR
+239 
-254 LSDIAEV
+254 
-261 SRGLTEQPQQLY
+261 
-273 RDMGRPAIS
+273 
-282 LGISFESGVNVV
+282 
-294 EVGARLEQRLGELE
+294 
-308 ARTPLG
+308 
-314 MELNVVYDQPSVVD
+314 
-328 EAVSG
+328 
-333 FLISL
+333 
-338 IQAVAIVIVVL
+338 
-349 MLFMGWRSGLLM
+349 
-361 GFILLITIIG
+361 
-371 TFMLMRIHGLQLEK
+371 
-385 ISLGALII
+385 
-393 ALGML
+393 
-398 VDNAIVVTEG
+398 
-408 MLVGLK
+408 
-414 RGQSIRESAHQ
+414 
-425 VVRQNAWPLLAATL
+425 
-439 IAVAAFAPIGLSP
+439 
-452 DTTGEFIG
+452 
-460 SLFYVLLYS
+460 
-469 LLLSWLTALTLTPF
+469 
-483 YFKLLFRN
+483 
-491 VAPSSTDEDPY
+491 
-502 QGVVYRLFSRVI
+502 
-514 VAGIRLRW
+514 
-522 LTLGLV
+522 
-528 IAILAGAVV
+528 
-537 GFGSVKNAFFPAS
+537 
-550 NTPIFFVDYRT
+550 
-561 PEGTDI
+561 
-567 LETQRR
+567 
-573 VAELEDVVMEMEGVR
+573 MEMEGVR

-680 VAALFSDTSDM
+680 VAALFSGTPDM

-1011 IHEDSSST
+1011 VHEG

>member
-15 MTVVLLFGGALAFTG
+15 MTVVLLAGGAISFLG

-44 LVTTQYPGAT
+44 LITTQYPGAT

-67 EAIQEMPAIKRIS
+67 ESIQGMSSIKRVS
-80 SVSSN
+80 SVSSD
-85 GLSQITI
+85 GLSQITV
-92 ELQSTVQNDELQQLW
+92 ELESTVQNEELEQLW

-112 KVGDAQ
+112 KVADAQ

-138 GLMINLT
+138 GFMVNLT
-145 GDGYAMPDLKSQAE
+145 GEGYSMPDLADHAD

-165 ALVDGVEKVSLAGV
+165 ALVEGVEKVSLGGEHA
-179 RDERIFIEVDR
+179 ERIYIEVDR
-190 ERLRALNIPLSS
+190 ERLRALNIPLTR
-202 LQQLLNT
+202 LQQLLDT
-209 QNAVVDSGHLKQGG
+209 QNAVADSGHLKQDGR
-223 QRFRV
+223 RFRI
-228 TPSGSSADIDD
+228 TPTGSAANIND
-239 LRALIVSEGNGELVR
+239 LRALIVSEGDGELVR
-254 LSDIAEV
+254 LSDIADV
-261 SRGLTEQPQQLY
+261 SRELAEQPQQLY

-294 EVGARLEQRLGELE
+294 EVGERLQQRLDELQ

-314 MELNVVYDQPSVVD
+314 MELNVVYDQPQVVD

-333 FLISL
+333 FLVSL

-414 RGQSIRESAHQ
+414 RGYTIRDSAHQ
-425 VVRQNAWPLLAATL
+425 VIRQNAWPLLAATL
-439 IAVAAFAPIGLSP
+439 IAIAAFAPIGLSP

-460 SLFYVLLYS
+460 SLFFVLLYS
-469 LLLSWLTALTLTPF
+469 LLLSWITALTLTPF
-483 YFKLLFRN
+483 YFKLFFRN
-491 VAPSSTDEDPY
+491 VAPGDGQDDPY
-502 QGVVYRLFSRVI
+502 QGIVYRFFARIII
-514 VAGIRLRW
+514 VGIRWRW
-522 LTLGLV
+522 LTLALV
-528 IAILAGAVV
+528 AAVLVGAVV

-573 VAELEDVVMEMEGVR
+573 VSELEDSVMAMDGVR
-588 HLTTVVGGGAQ
+588 HLTTTVGGGAQ

-604 YAPED
+604 YSPED
-609 RYASYSQL
+609 RYASYAQL
-617 IVETDNKAIQQARMA
+617 IVETDDKATQQARMA
-632 DIEAVL
+632 DVEAEL
-638 ERDHSDI
+638 KRNHSDI

-650 PLEVGPAPKA
+650 PLEVGPSPKA
-660 KIEARFYGSDPAVLR
+660 KLEARFYGSDPEVLR

-680 VAALFSDTSDM
+680 AEAMFRDTPHM
-691 VSVRTSWRNRV
+691 TSVRTSWRNRV
-702 QAVVPIFAEDTARRL
+702 HAIEPVFMEDTARRL
-717 GVTRENLAA
+717 GVTREDLAS

-744 DLIPIVARAIP
+744 DLIPMVARAIP
-755 EQRNDIDNIGSL
+755 SQRHDVDNLGSL

-773 QGRYITADQVMR
+773 QNRYITADQVIS
-785 DVTTE
+785 DITTQ
-790 VADPLVMRRDRER
+790 VADPLIMRRNRER

-820 SVLAQVRP
+820 SVLENVRP
-828 QVEALELPPGYRL
+828 QVAALELPPGYRL
-841 EWGGEF
+841 EWGGEY

-852 AQSGLFASLPLGL
+852 AQSGLFSSLPLGL

-880 QPLAIWFLV
+880 QPLAIWSLV
-889 PLTIVGVV
+889 PLTIIGVV
-897 AALLLTGLPFSF
+897 GALLLTGMPFSF

-938 LHKDRYHAV
+938 LHQDRYHAV
-947 VRAAISRV
+947 VRAAVSRV
-955 RPVSMAALTTML
+955 RPVAMAALTTML
-967 GLIPLISDAFFASM
+967 GMIPLISDAFFASM

-988 LGVATLLTLIVLPVI
+988 LGVATLLTLVVLPVV
-1003 YCVLYQIK
+1003 YCVLYRIR
-1011 IHEDSSST
+1011 IHPDK

>member
-15 MTVVLLFGGALAFTG
+15 MTVVLLAGGALSFLG

-44 LVTTQYPGAT
+44 LITTQYPGAT

-67 EAIQEMPAIKRIS
+67 ESIQEMSSIKRIS
-80 SVSSN
+80 SVSSD
-85 GLSQITI
+85 GLSQITV
-92 ELQSTVQNDELQQLW
+92 ELESTVQNEELEQLW

-112 KVGDAQ
+112 KVEDAQ
-118 AALPPGASQSRVN
+118 AALPPGASQSRIN

-138 GLMINLT
+138 GFMVNLT
-145 GDGYAMPDLKSQAE
+145 GEGYSMPDLADHAD

-165 ALVDGVEKVSLAGV
+165 ALVEGVEKVSLGGEHE
-179 RDERIFIEVDR
+179 ERIYIEVDR
-190 ERLRALNIPLSS
+190 ERLRALNIPLAR
-202 LQQLLNT
+202 LQQLLDT
-209 QNAVVDSGHLKQGG
+209 QNAVADSGHLKQDGR
-223 QRFRV
+223 RFRI
-228 TPSGSSADIDD
+228 TPTGSAANIDD
-239 LRALIVSEGNGELVR
+239 LRALIVSEGDGELVR
-254 LSDIAEV
+254 LSDIADINRE
-261 SRGLTEQPQQLY
+261 LAEQPQQLY
-273 RDMGRPAIS
+273 RDMGRPAMS
-282 LGISFESGVNVV
+282 LGVSFESGVNVV
-294 EVGARLEQRLGELE
+294 EVGERLQQRLDELQ

-314 MELNVVYDQPSVVD
+314 MELNVVYDQPQVVD

-333 FLISL
+333 FLVSL

-371 TFMLMRIHGLQLEK
+371 TFMLMRFHGLQLEK

-414 RGQSIRESAHQ
+414 RGHTIRGSAHQ
-425 VVRQNAWPLLAATL
+425 VIRQNAWPLLAATL
-439 IAVAAFAPIGLSP
+439 IAIAAFAPIGLSP

-460 SLFYVLLYS
+460 SLFFVLLYS
-469 LLLSWLTALTLTPF
+469 LLLSWITALTLTPF
-483 YFKLLFRN
+483 YFKLFFRN
-491 VAPSSTDEDPY
+491 VAPGDGQEDPY
-502 QGVVYRLFSRVI
+502 KGLIYRLFSRTI
-514 VAGIRLRW
+514 ITGIRFRW
-522 LTLGLV
+522 VTLVLV
-528 IAILAGAVV
+528 VAILAGAVF

-573 VAELEDVVMEMEGVR
+573 VSELEDSVMKMDGVR
-588 HLTTVVGGGAQ
+588 HLTTTVGGGAQ

-604 YAPED
+604 YSPED
-609 RYASYSQL
+609 RYSSYAQL
-617 IVETDNKAIQQARMA
+617 IVETDDKATQRERMA
-632 DIEAVL
+632 EVEKVL
-638 ERDHSDI
+638 KRDHSDI

-660 KIEARFYGSDPAVLR
+660 KLEARLYGSDPEVLR

-680 VAALFSDTSDM
+680 VEAMFRDTPHM
-691 VSVRTSWRNRV
+691 TSVRTSWGNRV
-702 QAVVPIFAEDTARRL
+702 QAIEPVFMEDTARRL
-717 GVTRENLAA
+717 GVTREDLAA
-726 TLALSTSGSQVGI
+726 TLALSTSGSQVGV

-744 DLIPIVARAIP
+744 DLIPMVARAIP
-755 EQRNDIDNIGSL
+755 SQRHDVDNLGSL
-767 NVWSAE
+767 NVWSEE
-773 QGRYITADQVMR
+773 QGRYITADQVISDIR
-785 DVTTE
+785 TQ
-790 VADPLVMRRDRER
+790 VADPLIKRRNRER

-820 SVLAQVRP
+820 SVLAEVRP
-828 QVEALELPPGYRL
+828 EVEDLELPPGYRL
-841 EWGGEF
+841 EWGGEY

-852 AQSGLFASLPLGL
+852 AQSGLFSSLPLGL

-880 QPLAIWFLV
+880 QPLAIWSLV
-889 PLTIVGVV
+889 PLTIIGVV
-897 AALLLTGLPFSF
+897 GALLLTGLPFSF

-938 LHKDRYHAV
+938 LHQDRYHAV
-947 VRAAISRV
+947 VRAAVSRV
-955 RPVSMAALTTML
+955 RPVAMAALTTML
-967 GLIPLISDAFFASM
+967 GMIPLISDAFFASM

-988 LGVATLLTLIVLPVI
+988 LGVATLLTLVVLPVV
-1003 YCVLYQIK
+1003 YCVLYRIK
-1011 IHEDSSST
+1011 VHAD

>member
-15 MTVVLLFGGALAFTG
+15 MTVVLLAGGALAFLG

-44 LVTTQYPGAT
+44 LITTQYPGAT

-67 EAIQEMPAIKRIS
+67 ESIQGMSSIKRIS
-80 SVSSN
+80 SVSSD
-85 GLSQITI
+85 GLSQITV
-92 ELQSTVQNDELQQLW
+92 ELESTVQNEELEQLW

-112 KVGDAQ
+112 NVQDAQ

-138 GLMINLT
+138 GFMVNLT
-145 GDGYAMPDLKSQAE
+145 GEGYSMPNLADHAD

-165 ALVDGVEKVSLAGV
+165 ALVDGVEKVSLGGEHE
-179 RDERIFIEVDR
+179 ERIFIEVDR
-190 ERLRALNIPLSS
+190 EKLRALNIPLTR
-202 LQQLLNT
+202 LQQLLDT
-209 QNAVVDSGHLKQGG
+209 QNAVADSGHLEQDGR
-223 QRFRV
+223 RFRI
-228 TPSGSSADIDD
+228 TPTGSAANIDD
-239 LRALIVSEGNGELVR
+239 LRALIVSEGDGELVR
-254 LSDIAEV
+254 LSDIADI
-261 SRGLTEQPQQLY
+261 SRELAEQPQQLY
-273 RDMGRPAIS
+273 RDMGRPAMS
-282 LGISFESGVNVV
+282 LGVSFESGVNVV
-294 EVGARLEQRLGELE
+294 EVGERLQQRLDELQ

-314 MELNVVYDQPSVVD
+314 MELNVVYDQPQVVD

-333 FLISL
+333 FLVSL

-371 TFMLMRIHGLQLEK
+371 TFMLMRFHGLQLEK

-414 RGQSIRESAHQ
+414 RGNTIRESAHQ
-425 VVRQNAWPLLAATL
+425 VIRQNAWPLLAATL
-439 IAVAAFAPIGLSP
+439 IAIAAFAPIGLSP

-460 SLFYVLLYS
+460 SLFFVLLYS
-469 LLLSWLTALTLTPF
+469 LLLSWITALTLTPF
-483 YFKLLFRN
+483 YFKLFFRN
-491 VAPSSTDEDPY
+491 VAPGDGQEDPY
-502 QGVVYRLFSRVI
+502 KGIVYRVFSRVI
-514 VAGIRLRW
+514 ITGIRFRW
-522 LTLGLV
+522 VTLVLV
-528 IAILAGAVV
+528 VAILAGAVV

-573 VAELEDVVMEMEGVR
+573 VSELEDSVMAMDGIR
-588 HLTTVVGGGAQ
+588 HLTTTVGGGAQ

-604 YAPED
+604 YSPED
-609 RYASYSQL
+609 RYSSYAQL
-617 IVETDNKAIQQARMA
+617 IVETDDKATQRERMA
-632 DIEAVL
+632 DVEEVL
-638 ERDHSDI
+638 KRHHGDI

-660 KIEARFYGSDPAVLR
+660 KLEARFYGSDPEVLR
-675 QLGDQ
+675 QLGYQ
-680 VAALFSDTSDM
+680 VEAMFRDTPHM
-691 VSVRTSWRNRV
+691 TSVRTSWGNRV
-702 QAVVPIFAEDTARRL
+702 QAIEPVFMEDTARRL
-717 GVTRENLAA
+717 GVTREDLAA

-744 DLIPIVARAIP
+744 DLIPMVARAIP
-755 EQRNDIDNIGSL
+755 SQRHDVDNLGSL
-767 NVWSAE
+767 NVWSEE
-773 QGRYITADQVMR
+773 QGRYITADQVISDIR
-785 DVTTE
+785 TQ
-790 VADPLVMRRDRER
+790 VADPLIKRRNRER

-820 SVLAQVRP
+820 SVLAEVRP
-828 QVEALELPPGYRL
+828 EVEDLELPPGYRL
-841 EWGGEF
+841 EWGGEY

-852 AQSGLFASLPLGL
+852 AQSGLFSSLPLGL

-880 QPLAIWFLV
+880 QPLAIWSLV
-889 PLTIVGVV
+889 PLTIIGVV
-897 AALLLTGLPFSF
+897 GALLLTGLPFSF

-938 LHKDRYHAV
+938 LHQDRYHAV

-955 RPVSMAALTTML
+955 RPVAMAALTTML
-967 GLIPLISDAFFASM
+967 GMIPLISDAFFASM

-988 LGVATLLTLIVLPVI
+988 LGVATLLTLVVLPVV
-1003 YCVLYQIK
+1003 YCVLYRIK
-1011 IHEDSSST
+1011 VHADA

>member
-15 MTVVLLFGGALAFTG
+15 MTMVLLIGGAFAFTG

-44 LVTTQYPGAT
+44 MVVTQYPGAT

-67 EAIQEMPAIKRIS
+67 EAIQGMPAIKRIS
-80 SVSSN
+80 SISSD
-85 GLSQITI
+85 GLSQIVI
-92 ELQSTVQNDELQQLW
+92 ELQSTVQNEELQQLW

-118 AALPPGASQSRVN
+118 AGLPPGASQSRVN

-138 GLMINLT
+138 GLMVNLT
-145 GDGYAMPDLKSQAE
+145 GDGYGMADLKGHAE

-179 RDERIFIEVDR
+179 RAERIFIEVDR
-190 ERLRALNIPLSS
+190 EQLRALNIPLAS
-202 LQQLLNT
+202 LQQLLAT
-209 QNAVVDSGHLKQGG
+209 QNAVVDSGHLKQDG
-223 QRFRV
+223 QRFRI
-228 TPSGSSADIDD
+228 TPSGSSANIED
-239 LRALIVSEGNGELVR
+239 LRALIISEGNGELVR
-254 LSDIAEV
+254 LSDIADI
-261 SRGLTEQPQQLY
+261 SRGLTEQPQLLY

-294 EVGARLEQRLGELE
+294 EVGARLKQRLEALE

-314 MELNVVYDQPSVVD
+314 MELNIVYDQPTVVD

-333 FLISL
+333 FLVSL

-414 RGQSIRESAHQ
+414 RGQSIRDSAHQ
-425 VVRQNAWPLLAATL
+425 VIRQNAWPLLAATL

-491 VAPSSTDEDPY
+491 VSPSRTDEDPY
-502 QGVVYRLFSRVI
+502 QGIVYRTFSRVI
-514 VAGIRLRW
+514 IAGIRLRW
-522 LTLGLV
+522 LTLALV
-528 IAILAGAVV
+528 IAILAVAVV

-567 LETQRR
+567 LETERR
-573 VAELEDVVMEMEGVR
+573 VAQLEEAVMEMEGIR
-588 HLTTVVGGGAQ
+588 HLTTVIGGGAQ

-604 YAPED
+604 YAPEE

-617 IVETDNKAIQQARMA
+617 IIETNDKATQQARMA
-632 DIEAVL
+632 DVEAVL
-638 ERDHSDI
+638 KRDHSDI

-660 KIEARFYGSDPAVLR
+660 KLEARLYGSDPVVLR

-680 VAALFSDTSDM
+680 VAALFNDTPNM
-691 VSVRTSWRNRV
+691 VSVRTNWRNRV
-702 QAVVPIFAEDTARRL
+702 QAIVPIFAEDTARRL
-717 GVTRENLAA
+717 GVTRDNLAA

-744 DLIPIVARAIP
+744 DLIPIVARTIP
-755 EQRNDIDNIGSL
+755 AQRNDIDNIGSL

-773 QGRYITADQVMR
+773 QGRYITADQVIR
-785 DVTTE
+785 DVTTQ
-790 VADPLVMRRDRER
+790 VADPLIMRRDRER

-828 QVEALELPPGYRL
+828 QVEALDLPPGYRL

-852 AQSGLFASLPLGL
+852 AQSGLFSSLPLGL

-897 AALLLTGLPFSF
+897 AALLITGLPFSF

-938 LHKDRYHAV
+938 QYKDRYHAV
-947 VRAAISRV
+947 VRAAVSRV

-967 GLIPLISDAFFASM
+967 GLLPLISDAFFASM

-1003 YCVLYQIK
+1003 YCVLYRIK
-1011 IHEDSSST
+1011 IHADT

>member
-15 MTVVLLFGGALAFTG
+15 MTVVLLAGGALAFLG

-44 LVTTQYPGAT
+44 LITTQYPGAT

-67 EAIQEMPAIKRIS
+67 ESIQGMSLIKRIS
-80 SVSSN
+80 SVSSD
-85 GLSQITI
+85 GLSQITV
-92 ELQSTVQNDELQQLW
+92 ELESTVQNEELEQLW

-112 KVGDAQ
+112 RVQDVQ

-138 GLMINLT
+138 GFMVNLT
-145 GDGYAMPDLKSQAE
+145 GEGYSMPDLADHAD

-165 ALVDGVEKVSLAGV
+165 ALVDGVEKVSLGGEHE
-179 RDERIFIEVDR
+179 ERIFIEVDR
-190 ERLRALNIPLSS
+190 EKLRALNIPLTR
-202 LQQLLNT
+202 LQQLLDT
-209 QNAVVDSGHLKQGG
+209 QNAVADSGHLKQDGR
-223 QRFRV
+223 RFRI
-228 TPSGSSADIDD
+228 TPTGSAANIDD
-239 LRALIVSEGNGELVR
+239 LRGLIVSEGDGELVR
-254 LSDIAEV
+254 LSDIADI
-261 SRGLTEQPQQLY
+261 SRELAEQPQQLY

-282 LGISFESGVNVV
+282 LGVSFESGVNVV
-294 EVGARLEQRLGELE
+294 EVGERLQQRLDELQ

-314 MELNVVYDQPSVVD
+314 MELNVVYDQPQVVD

-333 FLISL
+333 FLVSL

-371 TFMLMRIHGLQLEK
+371 TFMLMRFHGLQLEK

-414 RGQSIRESAHQ
+414 RGNTIRDSAHQ
-425 VVRQNAWPLLAATL
+425 VIRQNAWPLLAATL
-439 IAVAAFAPIGLSP
+439 IAIAAFAPIGLSP

-460 SLFYVLLYS
+460 SLFFVLLYS
-469 LLLSWLTALTLTPF
+469 LLLSWITALTLTPF
-483 YFKLLFRN
+483 YFKLFFRN
-491 VAPSSTDEDPY
+491 VAPGDGQEDPY
-502 QGVVYRLFSRVI
+502 KGIVYRVFSRVI
-514 VAGIRLRW
+514 IAGIRFRW
-522 LTLGLV
+522 VTLGLV
-528 IAILAGAVV
+528 VMLLAGAVV

-573 VAELEDVVMEMEGVR
+573 VSELEDSVMEMDGIR
-588 HLTTVVGGGAQ
+588 HLTTTVGGGAQ

-604 YAPED
+604 YSPED
-609 RYASYSQL
+609 RYASYAQL
-617 IVETDNKAIQQARMA
+617 IVETDDKATQHDRMA
-632 DIEAVL
+632 DVEKVL
-638 ERDHSDI
+638 EQDHSDI

-660 KIEARFYGSDPAVLR
+660 KLEARFYGSDPEMLR

-680 VAALFSDTSDM
+680 VEAMFRDTPHM
-691 VSVRTSWRNRV
+691 TSVRTSWRNRV
-702 QAVVPIFAEDTARRL
+702 QAIEPVFMEDTARRL
-717 GVTRENLAA
+717 GVTREDLAD
-726 TLALSTSGSQVGI
+726 TLALSTSGSRVGI

-744 DLIPIVARAIP
+744 DLIPMVARAIP
-755 EQRNDIDNIGSL
+755 GQRHDVDNLGSL

-773 QGRYITADQVMR
+773 QGRYITADQMIS
-785 DVTTE
+785 DITTK
-790 VADPLVMRRDRER
+790 VADPLIMRRNRER

-820 SVLAQVRP
+820 SVLADIRP

-841 EWGGEF
+841 EWGGEY

-852 AQSGLFASLPLGL
+852 AQSGLFSSLPLGL
-865 VMMFIITVVLFNNFR
+865 AMMFIITVVLFNNFR
-880 QPLAIWFLV
+880 QPLAIWSLV
-889 PLTIVGVV
+889 PLTIIGVV
-897 AALLLTGLPFSF
+897 GALLLTGLPFSF
-909 MALLGTLSLIGMV
+909 MALLGTLSLVGMV

-938 LHKDRYHAV
+938 LHQDRYHAV

-955 RPVSMAALTTML
+955 RPVAMAALTTML
-967 GLIPLISDAFFASM
+967 GMIPLISDAFFASM

-988 LGVATLLTLIVLPVI
+988 LGVATLLTLVVLPVV
-1003 YCVLYQIK
+1003 YCVLYHIK
-1011 IHEDSSST
+1011 IHADS

>member
-15 MTVVLLFGGALAFTG
+15 MTVVLLAGGALSFLG

-44 LVTTQYPGAT
+44 LITTQYPGAT

-67 EAIQEMPAIKRIS
+67 ESIQGMSSIKRIS
-80 SVSSN
+80 SVSSD

-92 ELQSTVQNDELQQLW
+92 ELVSTVQNEELEQLW

-112 KVGDAQ
+112 KVQDAQ

-138 GLMINLT
+138 GFMVNLT
-145 GDGYAMPDLKSQAE
+145 GEGYPMPDLADHAD

-165 ALVDGVEKVSLAGV
+165 ALVEGVGKVSLAGE
-179 RDERIFIEVDR
+179 REERIYIEVDR
-190 ERLRALNIPLSS
+190 EKLRALNIPLNR
-202 LQQLLNT
+202 LQQLLDT
-209 QNAVVDSGHLKQGG
+209 QNAVVDAGHLKQNGH
-223 QRFRV
+223 RFRI
-228 TPSGSSADIDD
+228 TPTGSAANIED
-239 LRALIVSEGNGELVR
+239 LRALIVSEGEGELVR
-254 LSDIAEV
+254 LSDIANI
-261 SRGLTEQPQQLY
+261 SRELTDRPQQLY

-294 EVGARLEQRLGELE
+294 EVGERLQQRLSQLQ

-314 MELNVVYDQPSVVD
+314 MELNVVYDQPQVVD
-328 EAVSG
+328 DAVSG
-333 FLISL
+333 FLMSL

-361 GFILLITIIG
+361 GFILLTTIIG
-371 TFMLMRIHGLQLEK
+371 TFMLMRFHGLQLEK

-414 RGQSIRESAHQ
+414 RGQSILDSAHQ

-439 IAVAAFAPIGLSP
+439 IAIAAFAPIGLSP

-460 SLFYVLLYS
+460 SLFFVLLYS
-469 LLLSWLTALTLTPF
+469 LLLSWVTALTLTPF
-483 YFKLLFRN
+483 YFKLFFRN
-491 VAPSSTDEDPY
+491 VAPGDGQDDPY
-502 QGVVYRLFSRVI
+502 QGVVYRFFARIIVI
-514 VAGIRLRW
+514 GIRWRW
-522 LTLGLV
+522 VTLVLV
-528 IAILAGAVV
+528 AALLAGAVV

-573 VAELEDVVMEMEGVR
+573 VSELEDRVMEMDGVR
-588 HLTTVVGGGAQ
+588 HLTTTVGGGAQ

-604 YAPED
+604 YSPED
-609 RYASYSQL
+609 RYASYAQL
-617 IVETDNKAIQQARMA
+617 IVETDDKETQQARMA
-632 DIEAVL
+632 DVERVL

-650 PLEVGPAPKA
+650 PLEVGPSPKA
-660 KIEARFYGSDPAVLR
+660 KLEARFYGSDPEVLR
-675 QLGDQ
+675 ELGDQ
-680 VAALFSDTSDM
+680 VEAMFRDTPHM
-691 VSVRTSWRNRV
+691 TSVRTSWRNRV
-702 QAVVPIFAEDTARRL
+702 QALKPIFMEDTARRL
-717 GVTRENLAA
+717 GVTREDLAS
-726 TLALSTSGSQVGI
+726 TLALSTSGSQVGV

-744 DLIPIVARAIP
+744 DLIPMVARAIP
-755 EQRNDIDNIGSL
+755 EQRHDVDNLGSL
-767 NVWSAE
+767 NVWSQE
-773 QGRYITADQVMR
+773 LGRYITADQVIA
-785 DVTTE
+785 DITTQ
-790 VADPLVMRRDRER
+790 VADPLIMRRNRER

-820 SVLAQVRP
+820 SILAEVRP
-828 QVEALELPPGYRL
+828 RVEAMPLPSGYRL

-880 QPLAIWFLV
+880 QPLAIWSLV
-889 PLTIVGVV
+889 PLTIIGVV
-897 AALLLTGLPFSF
+897 GALLITGLPFSF

-938 LHKDRYHAV
+938 QYEDRYHAV
-947 VRAAISRV
+947 VRAAVSRV
-955 RPVSMAALTTML
+955 RPVAMAALTTML
-967 GLIPLISDAFFASM
+967 GMIPLISDAFFASM

-988 LGVATLLTLIVLPVI
+988 LGVATLLTLVVLPVV
-1003 YCVLYQIK
+1003 YCVLYRIR
-1011 IHEDSSST
+1011 IHPDH

>member
-15 MTVVLLFGGALAFTG
+15 MTVVLLAGGALSFIG

-44 LVTTQYPGAT
+44 LITTQYPGAT

-67 EAIQEMPAIKRIS
+67 EAIQEMSSIKRVS
-80 SVSSN
+80 SVSSD
-85 GLSQITI
+85 GLSQITV
-92 ELQSTVQNDELQQLW
+92 ELESTVQNEELEQLW

-112 KVGDAQ
+112 KVQDAQ

-138 GLMINLT
+138 GLMVNLT
-145 GDGYAMPDLKSQAE
+145 GEGYSMPDLADHAD

-165 ALVDGVEKVSLAGV
+165 ALVKGVERVSLGGEHE
-179 RDERIFIEVDR
+179 ERIYIEVDR
-190 ERLRALNIPLSS
+190 ERLRALNIPLTR
-202 LQQLLNT
+202 LQQLLDT
-209 QNAVVDSGHLKQGG
+209 QNAVADAGHLKQDGR
-223 QRFRV
+223 RFRI
-228 TPSGSSADIDD
+228 TPTGSAANIED
-239 LRALIVSEGNGELVR
+239 LRALIVSEGDGELVR
-254 LSDIAEV
+254 LSDIADV
-261 SRGLTEQPQQLY
+261 TRGLTEQPQQLY

-282 LGISFESGVNVV
+282 LGVSFESGVNVV
-294 EVGARLEQRLGELE
+294 EVGERLQRRLTALE

-314 MELNVVYDQPSVVD
+314 MELNIVYDQPQVVD

-333 FLISL
+333 FLVSL

-371 TFMLMRIHGLQLEK
+371 TFMLMRFHGLQLEK

-414 RGQSIRESAHQ
+414 RGSSIRDSAHQ
-425 VVRQNAWPLLAATL
+425 VIRQNAWPLLAATL
-439 IAVAAFAPIGLSP
+439 IAIAAFAPIGLSP

-460 SLFYVLLYS
+460 SLFFVLLYS

-483 YFKLLFRN
+483 YFKLFFRN
-491 VAPSSTDEDPY
+491 VAPGDGQEDPY
-502 QGVVYRLFSRVI
+502 KGIVYRMVGRVI
-514 VAGIRLRW
+514 VAGIRWRW
-522 LTLGLV
+522 VTLALV
-528 IAILAGAVV
+528 VAILAGALF

-573 VAELEDVVMEMEGVR
+573 VSELENSVMEMPGVR
-588 HLTTVVGGGAQ
+588 HLTTIVGGGAQ

-604 YAPED
+604 YSPED
-609 RYASYSQL
+609 RFASYAQL
-617 IVETDNKAIQQARMA
+617 IVETDNKIVQRERMA
-632 DIEAVL
+632 EVERVL
-638 ERDHSDI
+638 EREHSDI

-660 KIEARFYGSDPAVLR
+660 KLEARFYGSDPAVLR
-675 QLGDQ
+675 QLGEQ
-680 VAALFSDTSDM
+680 VEAMFREAPYMT
-691 VSVRTSWRNRV
+691 SVRTSWRNRV
-702 QAVVPIFAEDTARRL
+702 QTIEPVFLEDTARRL
-717 GVTRENLAA
+717 GVTREELAS
-726 TLALSTSGSQVGI
+726 TLALSTSGSQVGV

-744 DLIPIVARAIP
+744 NLIPIVARAIS
-755 EQRNDIDNIGSL
+755 EQRHDVDNLGSL

-773 QGRYITADQVMR
+773 QGRYITADQVMS
-785 DVTTE
+785 DITTQ
-790 VADPLVMRRDRER
+790 VADPLIMRRNRER

-809 EPDPLSGVTAA
+809 EPHPLSGVTAA
-820 SVLAQVRP
+820 SVLAEIRP
-828 QVEALELPPGYRL
+828 QVEALELPSGYRL

-852 AQSGLFASLPLGL
+852 AQSGLFASLPLGI
-865 VMMFIITVVLFNNFR
+865 VMMFILTVVLFNNFR
-880 QPLAIWFLV
+880 QPLAIWSLV
-889 PLTIVGVV
+889 PLTIIGVV
-897 AALLLTGLPFSF
+897 GALLITGLPFSF

-938 LHKDRYHAV
+938 QHQDRYHAV
-947 VRAAISRV
+947 VQAAVSRV
-955 RPVSMAALTTML
+955 RPVAMAALTTML
-967 GLIPLISDAFFASM
+967 GMIPLISDAFFASM

-988 LGVATLLTLIVLPVI
+988 LGVATLLTLIVLPVV
-1003 YCVLYQIK
+1003 YCVLYK
-1011 IHEDSSST
+1011 IRIHPDK

>member
-15 MTVVLLFGGALAFTG
+15 MTVVLLAGGALSFLG

-44 LVTTQYPGAT
+44 LITTQYPGAT

-67 EAIQEMPAIKRIS
+67 ESIQDMSSIKRVS
-80 SVSSN
+80 SVSSD
-85 GLSQITI
+85 GLSQITV
-92 ELQSTVQNDELQQLW
+92 ELQSTVQNEELQQLW

-112 KVGDAQ
+112 KVQDAQ

-138 GLMINLT
+138 GFMVNLT
-145 GDGYAMPDLKSQAE
+145 GEGYSMPDLADHAE

-165 ALVDGVEKVSLAGV
+165 ALVKGVAKVSLSGEHA
-179 RDERIFIEVDR
+179 ERIYIAVDR
-190 ERLRALNIPLSS
+190 DRLRALNIPLTR
-202 LQQLLNT
+202 LQQLLET
-209 QNAVVDSGHLKQGG
+209 QNAVADSGHLKQDGH
-223 QRFRV
+223 RFRI
-228 TPSGSSADIDD
+228 TPTGSAADIED
-239 LRALIVSEGNGELVR
+239 LRALIVSEGDGELVR
-254 LSDIAEV
+254 LSDIADV
-261 SRGLTEQPQQLY
+261 SRELAEQPQQLY

-282 LGISFESGVNVV
+282 LGVSFESGVNVV
-294 EVGARLEQRLGELE
+294 DVGERLEQRLDELQN
-308 ARTPLG
+308 RTPLG
-314 MELNVVYDQPSVVD
+314 MALNIVYNQPQVVD
-328 EAVSG
+328 DAVSG
-333 FLISL
+333 FLVSL

-371 TFMLMRIHGLQLEK
+371 TFMLMRFHGLQLEK

-408 MLVGLK
+408 MLMGLK
-414 RGQSIRESAHQ
+414 RGNTIRDSAHQ
-425 VVRQNAWPLLAATL
+425 VIRQNAWPLLAATL
-439 IAVAAFAPIGLSP
+439 IAIAAFAPIGLSP

-460 SLFYVLLYS
+460 SLFFVLLYS
-469 LLLSWLTALTLTPF
+469 LLLSWITALTLTPF
-483 YFKLLFRN
+483 YFKLFFRN
-491 VAPSSTDEDPY
+491 VDPGDGQDDPY
-502 QGVVYRLFSRVI
+502 KGVVYRWVGRVI
-514 VAGIRLRW
+514 IAGIRWRW
-522 LTLGLV
+522 LTLGLMV
-528 IAILAGAVV
+528 AILAGAVV

-567 LETQRR
+567 LETERR
-573 VAELEDVVMEMEGVR
+573 VSELEESVMAMEGVR
-588 HLTTVVGGGAQ
+588 HLTTTVGGGAQ

-604 YAPED
+604 YSPEE
-609 RYASYSQL
+609 RYASYAQL
-617 IVETDNKAIQQARMA
+617 IVESEDKATQHDRMA
-632 DIEAVL
+632 DVEQVL
-638 ERDHSDI
+638 KRDHSDI

-660 KIEARFYGSDPAVLR
+660 KLEARFYGSDPAVLR

-680 VAALFSDTSDM
+680 VESMFRDTPNM
-691 VSVRTSWRNRV
+691 TSVRTSWRNRV
-702 QAVVPIFAEDTARRL
+702 QAIEPVFLEDTARRL
-717 GVTRENLAA
+717 GVTREDLAS
-726 TLALSTSGSQVGI
+726 TLALSTSGRQVGI

-744 DLIPIVARAIP
+744 DLIPIVARAVP
-755 EQRNDIDNIGSL
+755 EQRHDVDNLGSL

-773 QGRYITADQVMR
+773 QNRYITADQVISEI
-785 DVTTE
+785 TTQ
-790 VADPLVMRRDRER
+790 VADPLIMRRNRER

-820 SVLAQVRP
+820 SVLADIRP
-828 QVEALELPPGYRL
+828 RVEALDLPKGYRL

-852 AQSGLFASLPLGL
+852 AQSGLFASLPLGI
-865 VMMFIITVVLFNNFR
+865 VMMFILTVVLFNNFR
-880 QPLAIWFLV
+880 QPLAIWSLV
-889 PLTIVGVV
+889 PLTIIGVV
-897 AALLLTGLPFSF
+897 GALLLTGLPFSF

-938 LHKDRYHAV
+938 LHQDRYHAV
-947 VRAAISRV
+947 VRAAVSRV
-955 RPVSMAALTTML
+955 RPVAMAALTTML
-967 GLIPLISDAFFASM
+967 GMIPLISDAFFASM

-988 LGVATLLTLIVLPVI
+988 LGVATLLTLIVLPVV
-1003 YCVLYQIK
+1003 YCVLYRIR
-1011 IHEDSSST
+1011 IHPDK

>member
-15 MTVVLLFGGALAFTG
+15 MTVVLLAGGALAFLG

-44 LVTTQYPGAT
+44 LITTQYPGAT

-67 EAIQEMPAIKRIS
+67 ESIQGMSSIKRIS
-80 SVSSN
+80 SVSSD
-85 GLSQITI
+85 GLSQITV
-92 ELQSTVQNDELQQLW
+92 ELESTVQNEELEQLW

-112 KVGDAQ
+112 NVQDAQ

-138 GLMINLT
+138 GFMVNLT
-145 GDGYAMPDLKSQAE
+145 GEGYSMPDLADHAD

-165 ALVDGVEKVSLAGV
+165 ALVDGVEKVSLGGEHE
-179 RDERIFIEVDR
+179 ERIFIEVDR
-190 ERLRALNIPLSS
+190 EKLRALNIPLTR
-202 LQQLLNT
+202 LQQLLDT
-209 QNAVVDSGHLKQGG
+209 QNAVADSGHLEQDGR
-223 QRFRV
+223 RFRI
-228 TPSGSSADIDD
+228 TPTGSAANIDD
-239 LRALIVSEGNGELVR
+239 LRALIVSEGDGELVR
-254 LSDIAEV
+254 LSDIADI
-261 SRGLTEQPQQLY
+261 SRELAEQPQQLY
-273 RDMGRPAIS
+273 RDMGRPAMS
-282 LGISFESGVNVV
+282 LGVSFESGVNVV
-294 EVGARLEQRLGELE
+294 EVGERLQQRLDELQ

-314 MELNVVYDQPSVVD
+314 MELNVVYDQPQVVD

-333 FLISL
+333 FLVSL

-371 TFMLMRIHGLQLEK
+371 TFMLMRFHGLQLEK

-414 RGQSIRESAHQ
+414 RGNTIRESAHQ
-425 VVRQNAWPLLAATL
+425 VIRQNAWPLLAATL
-439 IAVAAFAPIGLSP
+439 IAIAAFAPIGLSP

-460 SLFYVLLYS
+460 SLFFVLLYS
-469 LLLSWLTALTLTPF
+469 LLLSWITALTLTPF
-483 YFKLLFRN
+483 YFKLFFRN
-491 VAPSSTDEDPY
+491 VAPGDGQEDPY
-502 QGVVYRLFSRVI
+502 KGIVYRVFSRVI
-514 VAGIRLRW
+514 ITGIRFRW
-522 LTLGLV
+522 VTLVLV
-528 IAILAGAVV
+528 VAILAGAVV

-573 VAELEDVVMEMEGVR
+573 VSELEDSVMAMDGIR
-588 HLTTVVGGGAQ
+588 HLTTTVGGGAQ

-604 YAPED
+604 YSPED
-609 RYASYSQL
+609 RYSSYAQL
-617 IVETDNKAIQQARMA
+617 IVETDDKATQRERMA
-632 DIEAVL
+632 DVEEVL
-638 ERDHSDI
+638 KRHHGDI

-660 KIEARFYGSDPAVLR
+660 KLEARFYGSDPEVLR
-675 QLGDQ
+675 QLGYQ
-680 VAALFSDTSDM
+680 VEAMFRDTPHM
-691 VSVRTSWRNRV
+691 TSVRTSWGNRV
-702 QAVVPIFAEDTARRL
+702 QAIEPVFMEDTARRL
-717 GVTRENLAA
+717 GVTREDLAA

-744 DLIPIVARAIP
+744 DLIPMVARAIP
-755 EQRNDIDNIGSL
+755 SQRHDVDNLGSL
-767 NVWSAE
+767 NVWSEE
-773 QGRYITADQVMR
+773 QGRYITADQVISDIR
-785 DVTTE
+785 TQ
-790 VADPLVMRRDRER
+790 VADPLIKRRNRER

-820 SVLAQVRP
+820 SVLAEVRP
-828 QVEALELPPGYRL
+828 EVEDLELPPGYRL
-841 EWGGEF
+841 EWGGEY

-852 AQSGLFASLPLGL
+852 AQSGLFSSLPLGL

-880 QPLAIWFLV
+880 QPLAIWSLV
-889 PLTIVGVV
+889 PLTIIGVV
-897 AALLLTGLPFSF
+897 GALLLTGLPFSF

-938 LHKDRYHAV
+938 LHQDRYHAV

-955 RPVSMAALTTML
+955 RPVAMAALTTML
-967 GLIPLISDAFFASM
+967 GMIPLISDAFFASM

-988 LGVATLLTLIVLPVI
+988 LGVATLLTLVVLPVV
-1003 YCVLYQIK
+1003 YCVLYRIK
-1011 IHEDSSST
+1011 VHADA

>member
-80 SVSSN
+80 SVSSD

-138 GLMINLT
+138 GLMINLI

-294 EVGARLEQRLGELE
+294 EVGARLEQRLDELE

-502 QGVVYRLFSRVI
+502 KGVVYRLFSRVI

-528 IAILAGAVV
+528 MGILAGAVV

-573 VAELEDVVMEMEGVR
+573 VAELEEVVMEMEGVR

-680 VAALFSDTSDM
+680 VAALFSDTSNM

-755 EQRNDIDNIGSL
+755 EQRNDIDNVGSL

-828 QVEALELPPGYRL
+828 QVEALYLPPGYRL

-847 ETAGE
+847 ATAGE

-1011 IHEDSSST
+1011 IHEDSPST

>member
-15 MTVVLLFGGALAFTG
+15 MTVVLLVGGSLAFTG

-80 SVSSN
+80 SVSSD
-85 GLSQITI
+85 GFSQITI

-145 GDGYAMPDLKSQAE
+145 GDGYAMPDLKGHAE

-179 RDERIFIEVDR
+179 REERIFIEVDR
-190 ERLRALNIPLSS
+190 EQLRALNIPLSS
-202 LQQLLNT
+202 LQQLLDT
-209 QNAVVDSGHLKQGG
+209 QNAVADSGHLKQGG
-223 QRFRV
+223 RRFRI
-228 TPSGSSADIDD
+228 TPSGSSANIDD

-254 LSDIAEV
+254 LSDIAEI

-294 EVGARLEQRLGELE
+294 EVGARLDQRLEELE

-333 FLISL
+333 FLVSL

-502 QGVVYRLFSRVI
+502 KGAVYRLFSRVI

-528 IAILAGAVV
+528 MAILAGAVF

-573 VAELEDVVMEMEGVR
+573 VAELEELVMDMEGVH

-609 RYASYSQL
+609 RFASYSQL
-617 IVETDNKAIQQARMA
+617 IVETHDKATQQARMA
-632 DIEAVL
+632 DVEAVL

-660 KIEARFYGSDPAVLR
+660 KIEARLYGSDPAVLR
-675 QLGDQ
+675 QLGEQ
-680 VAALFSDTSDM
+680 VEALFSDTSNM
-691 VSVRTSWRNRV
+691 VSVRTNWRNRV

-726 TLALSTSGSQVGI
+726 TLALSTSGSQVGL

-755 EQRNDIDNIGSL
+755 EQRNDIDNLGSL

-785 DVTTE
+785 DVTTQ
-790 VADPLVMRRDRER
+790 VADPLIMRRDRER

-852 AQSGLFASLPLGL
+852 AQSGLFSSLPLGL

-897 AALLLTGLPFSF
+897 AALLVTGMPFSF

-1011 IHEDSSST
+1011 IHEE

>member
-15 MTVVLLFGGALAFTG
+15 MTVVLLIGGSLTFTG

-80 SVSSN
+80 SVSSD
-85 GLSQITI
+85 GFSQITV
-92 ELQSTVQNDELQQLW
+92 ELQSTVQNEELQQLW

-118 AALPPGASQSRVN
+118 AALPPGASRSRVN

-145 GDGYAMPDLKSQAE
+145 GDGYAMPDLKGHAE

-179 RDERIFIEVDR
+179 REERIFIEVDR
-190 ERLRALNIPLSS
+190 EQLRALNIPLSS
-202 LQQLLNT
+202 LQQLLDT
-209 QNAVVDSGHLKQGG
+209 QNAVADSGHLKQGG
-223 QRFRV
+223 QRFRI
-228 TPSGSSADIDD
+228 TPSGSSANIDD

-254 LSDIAEV
+254 LSDIAEI

-294 EVGARLEQRLGELE
+294 EVGARLDQRLEELD

-333 FLISL
+333 FLVSL

-502 QGVVYRLFSRVI
+502 KGAVYRLFSRVI

-528 IAILAGAVV
+528 MAILAGAVF

-573 VAELEDVVMEMEGVR
+573 VAELEEVVMEMEGVH

-609 RYASYSQL
+609 RFASYSQL
-617 IVETDNKAIQQARMA
+617 IVETHDKATQQARMA
-632 DIEAVL
+632 DVEAVL

-660 KIEARFYGSDPAVLR
+660 KIEARLYGSDPAVLR

-680 VAALFSDTSDM
+680 VEALFSDTSNM
-691 VSVRTSWRNRV
+691 VSVRTNWRNRV

-726 TLALSTSGSQVGI
+726 TLALSTSGSQVGL

-755 EQRNDIDNIGSL
+755 EQRNDIDNLGSL

-785 DVTTE
+785 DVTTQ
-790 VADPLVMRRDRER
+790 VADPLIMRRDRER

-852 AQSGLFASLPLGL
+852 AQSGLFSSLPLGL

-897 AALLLTGLPFSF
+897 AALLVTGMPFSF

-922 IKNAIVLV
+922 IKNAIVRV

-1011 IHEDSSST
+1011 IHED